1 MRILKL
7 FLWMLLVPFVLAC
20 SSDND
25 FEDPVPTPNP
35 TPTPQLYPL
44 SISVGENPLV
54 DDAPSSSNK
63 GMLKAPITFLNT
75 LVEFNLSYIYETGEG
90 DNPYASGTTAEKPK
104 NDRNGHWKNG
114 ESGQL
119 GWPDYASPAIGSDP
133 TIPVTWYAY
142 TEFRGNVVLDN
153 LNNGNKD
160 PYLNFTV
167 EEAVTDQKDLLV
179 AKKTDTWNNCKG
191 VMFFLFDHACSAIKF
206 YMKKATNISSHN
218 IVVKDVKLYNIKNTG
233 RYYLERETP
242 WNNVDFSPTSTP
254 SPYYS
259 VFTLYDSEKHNGFDL
274 TDTYQP
280 LHSGALDEDD
290 EDDDDYLFMIPQV
303 VSHWNPN
310 SEVATNTSGSY
321 LKIVFTIDSEEKTG
335 YVPFSGTFVMGHKHY
350 VYVNLGKNSLR
361 NASGGLIIQ

>member
-35 TPTPQLYPL
+35 TPTPQFYPL

-54 DDAPSSSNK
+54 DDAPASSNT
-63 GMLKAPITFLNT
+63 GMFKAPITFLGT
-75 LVEFNLSYIYETGEG
+75 LTVFNLSYIYATGEG
-90 DNPYASGTTAEKPK
+90 DDGVPYASGTTAQRPES
-104 NDRNGHWKNG
+104 DREGHWKNG
-114 ESGQL
+114 NGGEL
-119 GWPDYASPAIGSDP
+119 GWPNDASPARDP
-133 TIPVTWYAY
+133 TLPVTWYAY
-142 TEFRGNVVLDN
+142 TDFRGDIVMSNY
-153 LNNGNKD
+153 NKD

-167 EEAVTDQKDLLV
+167 DELVTDQKDLLV
-179 AKKTDTWNNCKG
+179 AKKTDTWNSCKG
-191 VMFFLFDHACSAIKF
+191 VMFFRFDHACSAIKF
-206 YMKKATNISSHN
+206 FMKKATNISSHT

-280 LHSGALDEDD
+280 LHSGELDKDD
-290 EDDDDYLFMIPQV
+290 EDDYLFMIPQE

-310 SEVATNTSGSY
+310 NEVATNTSGSY

-350 VYVNLGKNSLR
+350 VYINLGKNSLR
-361 NASGGLIIQ
+361 NENGGLIIQ